1 MLSATGLPAFS
12 AYGLYITEI
21 VAPVLILIGFRTHLA
36 SAVYVSG
43 ALFA

>member
-1 MLSATGLPAFS
+1 MLSATVLPAFS
-12 AYGLYITEI
+12 AYGVYITEI
-21 VAPVLILIGFRTHLA
+21 VAPVLILIGFRTRLA